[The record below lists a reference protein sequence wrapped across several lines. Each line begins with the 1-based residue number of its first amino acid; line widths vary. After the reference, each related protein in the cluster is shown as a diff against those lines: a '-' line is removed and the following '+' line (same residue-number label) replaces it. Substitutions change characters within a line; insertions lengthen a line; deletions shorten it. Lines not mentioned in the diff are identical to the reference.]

1 MAMPPEPVLI
11 KESFARVEH
20 VADKVAAHFYARLF
34 TEHPELRDMFPL
46 MMDGPRA
53 RLLRALVRIVAG
65 WDTPVQLDQYLGRL
79 GHDHRKF
86 GVRPEHYPA
95 VGRALMIAIREFTP
109 DGAWTAEVEA
119 AWMNAYGAMA
129 ARMITGAAESAG
141 APAWWNARVVR
152 VERAAR
158 EIALLTLR
166 PDQPYPYR
174 AGQYVTVETPR
185 RPRLWRPYSVA
196 NAPRRDG
203 SLELHVKAL
212 SGGWVSNALV
222 AHTRVGDVLRLGPAQ
237 GSLPVDPGAG
247 PDLLL
252 VGGGTG
258 IAPLKAMV
266 EDLAGWNVS
275 RSVQVFVGA
284 RRLDELYALS
294 PLLRLS
300 ERYPWLTVA
309 GVVSDDPAYP
319 GRRGLVCDVAASAG
333 DWSGRQVRVSG
344 SPAMIRATVAAL
356 RARQVPLERIGWDP
370 YDEL

>member
-1 MAMPPEPVLI
+1 MAMPQEPVLI

-34 TEHPELRDMFPL
+34 TEHPELRAMFPL
-46 MMDGPRA
+46 MMDVSRD
-53 RLLRALVRIVAG
+53 RLVRALVRIVAG
-65 WDTPVQLDQYLGRL
+65 FDAPAQLDLFLGGL

-86 GVRPEHYPA
+86 GVLPEHYPA
-95 VGRALMIAIREFTP
+95 VGRALLVAVREFTP
-109 DGAWTAEVEA
+109 ADAWTAEIEA
-119 AWMNAYGAMA
+119 AWLHAYGTLA
-129 ARMITGAAESAG
+129 ARMVAGAAASAG

-152 VERAAR
+152 VARAAR
-158 EIALLTLR
+158 DIAVLTLR
-166 PDQPYPYR
+166 PDQPYRYR
-174 AGQYVTVETPR
+174 AGQYLTLETPR
-185 RPRLWRPYSVA
+185 RPRLWRPYSIA

-203 SLELHVKAL
+203 SLELHVKAV
-212 SGGWVSNALV
+212 SAGWVSPVLV
-222 AHTRVGDVLRLGPAQ
+222 AHTRVGDVLRLGPAR
-237 GSLPVDPGAG
+237 GGLPVDPGAG

-275 RSVQVFVGA
+275 RQVRCYAGA
-284 RRLDELYALS
+284 RRIDELYALS
-294 PLLRLS
+294 PLQRLA

-309 GVVSDDPAYP
+309 GVVSDEPAYP
-319 GRRGLVCDVAASAG
+319 GRRGLVPDVAASAG
-333 DWSGRQVRVSG
+333 DWTGHQVRVSG

-370 YDEL
+370 YEE